1 MALKGRENALKFCTT
16 PKENNRSQ
24 VNLFRCKIL
33 IHYRKQEF
41 LETTVFS
48 LGILQNWSK
57 LQVKFATFKQCFI
70 EQMITQFNAES
81 SQLSKTVWN
90 LKIGHTLASHIT
102 QKRTL
107 VNLCYS
113 VSDKVLK
120 NQSWAT
126 LSVPLPS
133 IHIII

>member
-1 MALKGRENALKFCTT
+1 MFRGREFDLKFCTT
-16 PKENNRSQ
+16 QKRRAYFKH
-24 VNLFRCKIL
+24 NLFRGKML

-81 SQLSKTVWN
+81 SQLSKTV
-90 LKIGHTLASHIT
+90 
-102 QKRTL
+102 
-107 VNLCYS
+107 
-113 VSDKVLK
+113 
-120 NQSWAT
+120 
-126 LSVPLPS
+126 
-133 IHIII
+133 